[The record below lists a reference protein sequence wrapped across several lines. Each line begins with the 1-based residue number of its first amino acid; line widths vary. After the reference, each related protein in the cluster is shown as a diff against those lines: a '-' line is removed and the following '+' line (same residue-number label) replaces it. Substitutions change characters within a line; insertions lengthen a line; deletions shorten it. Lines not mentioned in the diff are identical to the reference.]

1 VEVFMRAFVTGSTGL
16 LGNNLVR
23 ALLAEGHTVRALVR
37 SRARAHLLDGLNV
50 ELVEGDM
57 GDVPAFSAALE
68 GVNVLFHTAAYFR
81 EYYGP
86 PADHWTQLKAINV
99 EGTRTLLEAAH
110 ARGVKRVVD
119 TSTDGIIG
127 HKPDGSP
134 GDEDT
139 PPSPLAQ
146 SNLYFRSKLIAEEQ
160 GRAFS
165 ERTGLAVSFV
175 LPGWMFGPGDA
186 GPTSAGQLVGE
197 FLDRKLP
204 GIPPGGTAV
213 VDARDVA
220 TAMLAIARS
229 GTPGRRYIVGGSFV
243 TMDELMRTLAR
254 ISGVPAP
261 RLRVP
266 YPLALATAWGA
277 QSWARLTGG
286 STVLSVAGVRMMK
299 FGLNVS
305 SARAQRELG
314 VRFRP
319 LEETLRD
326 CVAWTRAQA
335 SKKSGPRPMPVT
347 APSPSR

>member
-1 VEVFMRAFVTGSTGL
+1 MRAFVTGGTGL

-23 ALLAEGHTVRALVR
+23 ALLGEGHSVRALVR
-37 SRARAHLLDGLNV
+37 SRSKAHLLDGLDV

-57 GDVPAFSAALE
+57 GAVPEFSAALD
-68 GVNVLFHTAAYFR
+68 GVDVLFHTAAYFR

-86 PADHWTQLKAINV
+86 PADHWTRLKAINV
-99 EGTRTLLEAAH
+99 DGTLALLEAAR

-119 TSTDGIIG
+119 TSSDGIIG

-139 PPSPLAQ
+139 PPSPIAQ
-146 SNLYFRSKLIAEEQ
+146 TNLYFRSKVLAEEQ

-165 ERTGLAVSFV
+165 TRTGLPISFV

-186 GPTSAGQLVGE
+186 GPTSAGQLIGE
-197 FLDRKLP
+197 FLERKLP
-204 GIPPGGTAV
+204 GIPPGGTSV

-220 TAMLAIARS
+220 AAMLSIARS
-229 GTPGRRYIVGGSFV
+229 GAPGRRYIVGGPFV
-243 TMDELMRTLAR
+243 TLGELLETLGR
-254 ISGVPAP
+254 VSGVPAP
-261 RLRVP
+261 RFHIP
-266 YPLALATAWGA
+266 YPVALTAAWTA
-277 QSWARLTGG
+277 QTWARLTGG
-286 STVLSVAGVRMMK
+286 STVLSVVGVRMMK

-335 SKKSGPRPMPVT
+335 SKKSGPRPMTVT